1 MSDHLLI
8 LHLKEEWRMMTSYFS
23 SEKLFFAFPFVILCV
38 GFLMGILI
46 PFFEEA
52 FHMKEL
58 VIAFHMLLLVYGLFV
73 GGFGFF
79 ADEVAERWFR
89 DVNLLIHM
97 HHILPVSFRRIFVW
111 FYLKDMVYYLVLTLL
126 PLFLGAFLSFTIP
139 VTTFVRVMTTS
150 LLSFFIGVSVSF
162 LVSSFYVRSRISFV
176 VFLILG
182 ALFVM
187 KFSYLDFPPLSYLFE
202 RDITMLFASFAIFIV
217 FSVVSLFVTTPVTRV
232 TGKPV
237 TKTRLFSSLDPLLA
251 KEIIDV
257 KRSGT
262 FRIIATSYLFPL
274 LFLYGIFY
282 FSGRLFHFNID
293 IPLLFYAVFMGYL
306 STLVYSWL
314 NNIDPPSCMALLPV
328 TTSQII
334 KKKIRLFTIFSLSV
348 GVCYL
353 LVLSSF
359 LQDTGTLLLSV
370 FVMGSTTF
378 YVAAV
383 TAWLCGLY
391 PNTRLFDGIVL
402 AKYIGAILPVLIF
415 LSILSLMRAYS
426 FIVCVSLGVF
436 VVSLV
441 VYRQLEPVYK
451 DVFVS

>member
-1 MSDHLLI
+1 
-8 LHLKEEWRMMTSYFS
+8 MMTSYFS

-38 GFLMGILI
+38 GFLMGILV

-52 FHMKEL
+52 FNMKEL
-58 VIAFHMLLLVYGLFV
+58 VIAFHMLLLVYGLVV

-111 FYLKDMVYYLVLTLL
+111 FYLKDMVYYFVLTLL

-139 VTTFVRVMTTS
+139 VHTFVRVMTTS
-150 LLSFFIGVSVSF
+150 LLSFLIGVSVTF
-162 LVSSFYVRSRISFV
+162 LVSSFYVRSRISLV

-187 KFSYLDFPPLSYLFE
+187 KYSYLDFPPLSYLFE
-202 RDITMLFASFAIFIV
+202 KNIAMLCASFVIFVV
-217 FSVVSLFVTTPVTRV
+217 FSVISLSVTTPVTRV

-237 TKTRLFSSLDPLLA
+237 TKTKLFSSLDPLLA

-282 FSGRLFHFNID
+282 FSGRLFHFDIT

-314 NNIDPPSCMALLPV
+314 NNIDPPSSMVILPV

-353 LVLSSF
+353 LVLSYL
-359 LQDTGTLLLSV
+359 LQDTGTFVLSV
-370 FVMGSTTF
+370 AVMGSTTF

-391 PNTRLFDGIVL
+391 PNTRLFDGVVL
-402 AKYIGAILPVLIF
+402 AKYMGTILPVLIF
-415 LSILSLMRAYS
+415 LSILSLMRAYT
-426 FIVCVSLGVF
+426 FVGGVSLGVF

-441 VYRQLEPVYK
+441 VYRQLEPVYT
-451 DVFVS
+451 DVLVS